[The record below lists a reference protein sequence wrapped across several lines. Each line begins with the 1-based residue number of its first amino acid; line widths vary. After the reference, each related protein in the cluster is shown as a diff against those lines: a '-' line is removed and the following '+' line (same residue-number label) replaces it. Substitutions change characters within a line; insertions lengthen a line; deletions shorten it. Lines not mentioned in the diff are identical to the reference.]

1 SGLVATA
8 TNVYVANNG
17 GLSRLAIDANDT
29 PAAPVAMTV
38 PSGSQIQGLTREGP
52 KLYATDSQ
60 GGRLG
65 VYDTATNTPLG
76 DVSGMVGSSA
86 GLGAQPG
93 GVMPFDRVA
102 GTVPLPGRFVV
113 TFQGI
118 ESLSVTTGEFEDL
131 IKETKAPTAATTT
144 ITTAG
149 GADSV
154 DLAAVGGTTI

>member
-1 SGLVATA
+1 FERLTTGLLQFAQVFRGLPGVIAPNSIA
-8 TNVYVANNG
+8 GRVSNG
-17 GLSRLAIDANDT
+17 NERI
-29 PAAPVAMTV
+29 V
-38 PSGSQIQGLTREGP
+38 
-52 KLYATDSQ
+52 
-60 GGRLG
+60 
-65 VYDTATNTPLG
+65 
-76 DVSGMVGSSA
+76 VGSSA

-154 DLAAVGGTTI
+154 DLAAVGGTTIVNAGADTDTVTLRASGTWTGLTINAGDGADF